1 MLTQLLEKAFHE
13 AAKLP
18 AKEQDAL
25 AERILA
31 EIEAE
36 KRWDELMAGSQ
47 DLLEQWAKD
56 ALAEHRAGK
65 TIPVDRADR

>member
-18 AKEQDAL
+18 AEEQDA
-25 AERILA
+25 LA

-36 KRWDELMAGSQ
+36 KRWDDLLAGSQ
-47 DLLEQWAKD
+47 DLLERWVEE

-65 TIPVDRADR
+65 TIPVDLRMMLLNDL

>member
-18 AKEQDAL
+18 AEEQA
-25 AERILA
+25 ALA

-36 KRWDELMAGSQ
+36 KRWDELFEGSQ
-47 DLLEQWAKD
+47 DLLEGWAKK

-65 TIPVDRADR
+65 TIPVD